1 MLRLDVRLQA
11 RSRLYVI
18 GIGLAVLLGLGGRA
32 LEGASAGRLLTAFYL
47 LGLGSSTYVFS
58 AALVLLERSQ
68 GTLAALRASP
78 LTTPV
83 YLGSKV
89 LSLTLFAMLESVI
102 VYAVG
107 FADTPTHL
115 GVLAVGLASLG
126 ILYTLLG
133 LGQVA
138 RHDSVTAF
146 LMPGALLLGTVV
158 QLPVMHLLGVE
169 PALLW
174 YLIPTQGPM
183 LLILAAFEP
192 LEPWQ
197 WGYAVGMSMAAM
209 AASAWWARRRF
220 SRFVQL
226 ADD

>member
-1 MLRLDVRLQA
+1 
-11 RSRLYVI
+11 
-18 GIGLAVLLGLGGRA
+18 
-32 LEGASAGRLLTAFYL
+32 
-47 LGLGSSTYVFS
+47 
-58 AALVLLERSQ
+58 
-68 GTLAALRASP
+68 
-78 LTTPV
+78 
-83 YLGSKV
+83 
-89 LSLTLFAMLESVI
+89 
-102 VYAVG
+102 
-107 FADTPTHL
+107 
-115 GVLAVGLASLG
+115 
-126 ILYTLLG
+126 
-133 LGQVA
+133 
-138 RHDSVTAF
+138 
-146 LMPGALLLGTVV
+146 
-158 QLPVMHLLGVE
+158 MHLLGVE